1 MVYTWGYN
9 EFVKQTKALQKLIEE
24 EKDFKRKMYLQKVAD
39 TTDKLFHDT
48 FNPFTPPKVTAKQ
61 RFSAILGSRLT
72 YGRYYS
78 IVSDFLERCIDQLE
92 FIDDIS
98 TKLEEIDE
106 NGNFDFLH
114 TGAVVSHTK
123 TLSLVDKFYSEFDDE
138 LYQVFSSVY
147 KDRHHNL
154 RFINPEDN
162 KDTKSNGT
170 TLFIDGVKANFIS
183 ICDIGNVD
191 NYGCCVHEY
200 GHSLQNMI
208 NPEVSYSDRE
218 DLFMEVASIFPELVA
233 MYENKGKLDETEVA
247 YYLYTTITENLNS
260 AEFLTLHTPL
270 VNAWADHKYVM
281 SNKFFDEI
289 DETYDIDEEC
299 FEKALATT
307 IEDEGVYVLS
317 LIVSLELF
325 HIYKQDKR
333 KALELFKKFLTFPAK
348 EDILTFVLEHFSLNE
363 HANEEIEIMLK
374 DFNKKLEKRRI

>member
-1 MVYTWGYN
+1 
-9 EFVKQTKALQKLIEE
+9 
-24 EKDFKRKMYLQKVAD
+24 
-39 TTDKLFHDT
+39 
-48 FNPFTPPKVTAKQ
+48 
-61 RFSAILGSRLT
+61 
-72 YGRYYS
+72 
-78 IVSDFLERCIDQLE
+78 
-92 FIDDIS
+92 
-98 TKLEEIDE
+98 
-106 NGNFDFLH
+106 
-114 TGAVVSHTK
+114 
-123 TLSLVDKFYSEFDDE
+123 
-138 LYQVFSSVY
+138 
-147 KDRHHNL
+147 
-154 RFINPEDN
+154 
-162 KDTKSNGT
+162 
-170 TLFIDGVKANFIS
+170 
-183 ICDIGNVD
+183 
-191 NYGCCVHEY
+191 
-200 GHSLQNMI
+200 MI

-218 DLFMEVASIFPELVA
+218 DFFMEVASIFPELVA
-233 MYENKGKLDETEVA
+233 MYENKGNLDETEVA

-307 IEDEGVYVLS
+307 IEEEGVYVLS
-317 LIVSLELF
+317 FIVSLELF